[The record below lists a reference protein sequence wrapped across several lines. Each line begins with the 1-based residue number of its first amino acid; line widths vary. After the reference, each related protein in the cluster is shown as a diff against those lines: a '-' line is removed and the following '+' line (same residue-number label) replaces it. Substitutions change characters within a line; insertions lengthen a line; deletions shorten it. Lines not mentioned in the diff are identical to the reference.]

1 MRNQRATIFDKR
13 AFMREP
19 ILGTLGIL
27 LIVLATVSAWVLFT
41 TNEAQAETTT
51 LETDQWIQTH
61 AVLEQFLQTPVKNY
75 YKQDEVGASRI
86 VEAEYS
92 FLTSE
97 YKTDELAKQLG
108 AQGMIVRELIVRMQY
123 GLGVKVEREGVLD
136 KIFLSDAK
144 MMLEILK
151 LRAGLLNEILGNTW
165 RFSIEYPDDESIVL
179 NGPGFFHEN
188 RLVVETLV
196 QTPTPGKL
204 IKVRLAV
211 PKKS

>member
-1 MRNQRATIFDKR
+1 
-13 AFMREP
+13 MREP
-19 ILGTLGIL
+19 VLGTLGVLLMIL
-27 LIVLATVSAWVLFT
+27 AVVSAWVLFKT
-41 TNEAQAETTT
+41 SETQAETAT

-61 AVLEQFLQTPVKNY
+61 AVLEQFLQTPLKSY
-75 YKQDEVGASRI
+75 YKQEEVDASGI

-97 YKTDELAKQLG
+97 YKTDELAKQLAAQG
-108 AQGMIVRELIVRMQY
+108 AQGITVRELIVRMQY
-123 GLGVKVEREGVLD
+123 GLGVEVEREGVLD

-151 LRAGLLNEILGNTW
+151 LRAGILNEILGNTW
-165 RFSIEYPDDESIVL
+165 RLSIEYPDGESMVL
-179 NGPGFFHEN
+179 NGPGLFHEN
-188 RLVVETLV
+188 RLVVEMLV

-211 PKKS
+211 PKKG